1 MIEWFTEDALQP
13 IIGGGFLAI
22 CLLGLAIY
30 SGEKVMYLAA
40 LAVAAL
46 VAAIGVIEASI
57 VTDRELAL
65 ELIYSGARAA
75 NANDDPKI
83 IALVH
88 PDKKQSIDRLT
99 HELGRT
105 TFENLRIVGVK
116 NFENQADADPQTAS
130 INFVIVGSGTHQ
142 GYSGPFHLEVQL
154 KLQKVGDQWKV
165 TDFSYGDP
173 RSGASL

>member
-30 SGEKVMYLAA
+30 SGEKIMYIGA
-40 LAVAAL
+40 LTVAAL
-46 VAAIGVIEASI
+46 VVAIGVIEASI
-57 VTDRELAL
+57 VTDREAAMAM
-65 ELIYSGARAA
+65 IYSGARAA

-88 PDKKQSIDRLT
+88 PDQTQAIERLT
-99 HELGRT
+99 SQLAKT
-105 TFENLRIVGVK
+105 SFENLRIVGVK
-116 NFENQADADPQTAS
+116 SFQNQADAEPQTAS
-130 INFVIVGSGTHQ
+130 INFVILGSGTHRR
-142 GYSGPFHLEVQL
+142 YSGPFHLEVEL

-165 TDFSYGDP
+165 TDFSYSNP
-173 RSGASL
+173 RSGTSL

>member
-1 MIEWFTEDALQP
+1 MIEWFTEDALLP

-22 CLLGLAIY
+22 CLLGLAVY
-30 SGEKVMYLAA
+30 SGEKIMYIAA
-40 LAVAAL
+40 LVVATL
-46 VAAIGVIEASI
+46 VAAIGVIESSI

-88 PDKKQSIDRLT
+88 PDSKESIDRLT
-99 HELGRT
+99 KELGRT

-116 NFENQADADPQTAS
+116 NFENQTDADPQTAS
-130 INFVIVGSGTHQ
+130 ISFVIIGSGKHQ
-142 GYSGPFHLEVQL
+142 RYSGPFQRQIDL
-154 KLQKVGDQWKV
+154 KLQKVEDQWKV
-165 TDFSYGDP
+165 IYFDHSNP
-173 RSGASL
+173 RSGTSL

>member
-22 CLLGLAIY
+22 CLFGLAVY
-30 SGEKVMYLAA
+30 SGEKVMYFAA

-57 VTDRELAL
+57 VTDRELAMDM
-65 ELIYSGARAA
+65 IYSGARAA

-83 IALVH
+83 ISLVH
-88 PDKKQSIDRLT
+88 PAEKQSIDRLT
-99 HELGRT
+99 KELGRT

-116 NFENQADADPQTAS
+116 SFENQTDADPQTAS

-142 GYSGPFHLEVQL
+142 RYSGPFHLEVEL

-165 TDFSYGDP
+165 THFDYSNP
-173 RSGASL
+173 RSGTRL

>member
-22 CLLGLAIY
+22 CLLGLAIH
-30 SGEKVMYLAA
+30 SGEKIMYMAA
-40 LAVAAL
+40 LFVATL
-46 VAAIGVIEASI
+46 VVAIGVIESSI

-65 ELIYSGARAA
+65 EMIYSGADAA

-88 PDKKQSIDRLT
+88 PDHQQSIDRLT

-105 TFENLRIVGVK
+105 TFEDLRIVGVK
-116 NFENQADADPQTAS
+116 GFENQPDADPQTAS

-142 GYSGPFHLEVQL
+142 GYSGPFHIEVEL
-154 KLQKVGDQWKV
+154 KLEKVGDQWKV
-165 TDFSYGDP
+165 IDFSYSNP
-173 RSGASL
+173 RTGTSL

>member
-30 SGEKVMYLAA
+30 SGEKVMYIAA
-40 LAVAAL
+40 LTIAAL
-46 VAAIGVIEASI
+46 VVAIGVIESVI

-65 ELIYSGARAA
+65 EMIYSGASAA

-99 HELGRT
+99 AELGKT
-105 TFENLRIVGVK
+105 TFEDLRIVGVK
-116 NFENQADADPQTAS
+116 SFKNQPDADPHTAS
-130 INFVIVGSGTHQ
+130 INFVILGSGRHR
-142 GYSGPFHLEVQL
+142 GYSGPFHLEVELQ
-154 KLQKVGDQWKV
+154 LQKVDDQWKV
-165 TDFSYGDP
+165 TDFSYSNP
-173 RSGASL
+173 RGGASL

>member
-30 SGEKVMYLAA
+30 SGEKVMYI
-40 LAVAAL
+40 AAL
-46 VAAIGVIEASI
+46 VVASLVVAIGVIEASI
-57 VTDRELAL
+57 VTDRELAM
-65 ELIYSGARAA
+65 ELIYSGADAA

-99 HELGRT
+99 HELERT
-105 TFENLRIVGVK
+105 NFENLRIVGVK
-116 NFENQADADPQTAS
+116 GFKNQVDATPQTAS
-130 INFVIVGSGTHQ
+130 VNFVIVGSGTHQ
-142 GYSGPFHLEVQL
+142 GYSGPFHLEVEL
-154 KLQKVGDQWKV
+154 KLQKVDDQWKV
-165 TDFSYGDP
+165 TEFGYTNP
-173 RSGASL
+173 RTGTSL